1 MNKLYVVGIGPGSKE
16 NMTFKAVDAIKEA
29 ETIVAYTKYLDY
41 VEDFIA
47 GKEIIKTGMTG
58 EKERCQLAI
67 DEYNKGKTVAIISTG
82 DSGLYGMAG
91 LVYEIDSSINIEV
104 VPGVSAAFSSAS
116 VVGAPLMHDTAL
128 ISLSDLLTDW
138 DLILKRVR
146 NCADADMVIALYNP
160 KSKKRVDNLKE
171 ALDIIREYRSAS
183 TPIAM
188 VKNALREGMD
198 YKISTLDDVDY
209 DFCEMNT
216 TVIIGNNQSYIK
228 NGKFITPRGYKL

>member
-16 NMTFKAVDAIKEA
+16 NMTFKAVDAIKESD
-29 ETIVAYTKYLDY
+29 TIVAYTKYLAY
-41 VEDFIA
+41 VEDFTG

-67 DEYNKGKTVAIISTG
+67 DEYKKGKTVAIISTG

-91 LVYEIDSSINIEV
+91 LVYEIDPSINIEV

-160 KSKKRVDNLKE
+160 KSKKRVDHLKE
-171 ALDIIREYRSAS
+171 ALDIIREYRDAQA
-183 TPIAM
+183 PIAM

-198 YKISTLDDVDY
+198 YRISTLDDVDY
-209 DFCEMNT
+209 DFCDMNT
-216 TVIIGNNQSYIK
+216 TVIIGNSQSYIK
-228 NGKFITPRGYKL
+228 NGKLITPRGYKL

>member
-29 ETIVAYTKYLDY
+29 DTIVAYTKYLDY

-216 TVIIGNNQSYIK
+216 TVIIGNSQSYIK
-228 NGKFITPRGYKL
+228 NDKFITPRGYKL